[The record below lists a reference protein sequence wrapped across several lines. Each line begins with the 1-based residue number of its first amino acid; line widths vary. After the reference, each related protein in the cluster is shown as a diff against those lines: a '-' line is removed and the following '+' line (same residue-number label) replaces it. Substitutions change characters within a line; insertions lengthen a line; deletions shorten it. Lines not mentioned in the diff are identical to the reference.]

1 MKCPK
6 CGYLGFEHVDRC
18 RNCGYEFSLVD
29 TTESLELPIR
39 SAAPTP
45 DPLADLALVDAA
57 AIPPKTTPAR
67 PLASTELPLFGF
79 SAEPDD
85 SQIEP
90 ARPRNVVL
98 RRPAIADVPRRR
110 LDAAREQMLDLGLEP
125 PNPRLAIEPDVP
137 FTRPAWASS
146 REVPEQREELE
157 RKADI
162 EQREDAADAGL
173 ATRLFAVLIDI
184 GVLAAVDAVVVYFT
198 LAICGITLAELSLL
212 PKGPL
217 LAFLFVQNAGYLVAF
232 TAGGQTLGKMLAGI
246 KVVSD
251 GSDEG
256 LDLGRAALRTAVWVL
271 LAVPAGLGFLTALFS
286 NDHRGLHDRF
296 AQTRVVRG

>member
-18 RNCGYEFSLVD
+18 RNCGYEFSLAD
-29 TTESLELPIR
+29 TTESVELPIR

-57 AIPPKTTPAR
+57 AIPPKPTPAR

-85 SQIEP
+85 RQIEP

-110 LDAAREQMLDLGLEP
+110 LDAAREQMLP

-157 RKADI
+157 RKVDI
-162 EQREDAADAGL
+162 EQRDDAADAGL

-184 GVLAAVDAVVVYFT
+184 GVLAAIDAVVVYFT
-198 LAICGITLAELSLL
+198 LAICGMTLAELSLL